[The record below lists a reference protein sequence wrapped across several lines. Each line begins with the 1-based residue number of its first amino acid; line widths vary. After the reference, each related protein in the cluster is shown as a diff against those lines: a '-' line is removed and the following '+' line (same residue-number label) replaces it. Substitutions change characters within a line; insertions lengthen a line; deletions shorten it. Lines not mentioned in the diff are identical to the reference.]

1 MSTKLYTKTGDNG
14 TTSANPNKRVAKD
27 DIQIEVYGT
36 IDELNSSIGL
46 LLANKDIPA
55 KLCKILYR
63 IQQELIDLTKELYNP
78 AQTLINKQHV
88 DQIEHDIDKLNA
100 TLPELTTFI
109 LPGGN
114 LSAATCHLAR
124 CICRRAERRLVTLIS
139 KTKAINSQILS
150 YLNRLSDL
158 LFVIARHL

>member
-1 MSTKLYTKTGDNG
+1 V
-14 TTSANPNKRVAKD
+14 NPNKRVAKD

-46 LLANKDIPA
+46 LLANKDIPV
-55 KLCKILYR
+55 KLSKILHR

-78 AQTLINKQHV
+78 AQTLINKQHI

-100 TLPELTTFI
+100 NLPELTAFI

-114 LSAATCHLAR
+114 LSAATCHLVR

-139 KTKAINSQILS
+139 KTTAINPQILQ